1 MEMDSTHNM
10 PSNGP
15 DSRPGQQEQ
24 SSHPDRGGRTRALV
38 KAITEL
44 VDHGIVP
51 LRQQTEFLGQASI
64 WLEQAQQAAAV
75 LRSSK
80 TAMINNGLGA
90 GNMPWDWFLLYQD
103 EALRAGVIAVNPY
116 RPVPAHDHP
125 GASGI
130 LLMLEGHLIEHHYQL
145 DTIDE
150 AVSGKVTLLAGKT
163 RYLDADHYS
172 IYLPDWNN
180 VHSLSAMGRPAIAL
194 SIQLNP
200 AHDSK
205 RSWFLPI
212 RDETAGKT
220 LAVRTHQGI
229 LSQRST

>member
-1 MEMDSTHNM
+1 MKMDSTHNR
-10 PSNGP
+10 PG
-15 DSRPGQQEQ
+15 SRPTPRDQ
-24 SSHPDRGGRTRALV
+24 SPHPDHGGKTRALV

-51 LRQQTEFLGQASI
+51 LRQQTEFLGRASI
-64 WLEQAQQAAAV
+64 WLEQAQQAASV

-80 TAMINNGLGA
+80 TAMINNGSGV
-90 GNMPWDWFLLYQD
+90 GTMPWDWFLLHQD
-103 EALRAGVIAVNPY
+103 EALRAGVIAVSPY

-130 LLMLEGHLIEHHYQL
+130 LLMLEGHLIEHRYQL
-145 DTIDE
+145 DTVDE
-150 AVSGKVTLLAGKT
+150 SVSGKVTLIAGET
-163 RYLDADHYS
+163 RYLDAGHYS

-200 AHDSK
+200 MQDSK
-205 RSWFLPI
+205 RSWFLPV
-212 RDETAGKT
+212 RDEMAGKT

-229 LSQRST
+229 LSHRST